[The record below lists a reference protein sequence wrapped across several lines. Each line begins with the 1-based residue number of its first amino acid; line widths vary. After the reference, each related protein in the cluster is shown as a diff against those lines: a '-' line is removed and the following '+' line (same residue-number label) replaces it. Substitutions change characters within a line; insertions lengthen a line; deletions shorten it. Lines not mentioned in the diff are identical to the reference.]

1 MQPVSCGKEGRA
13 PLIIRLPSLRDE
25 AAKVADLLADA
36 HRQGHGWGEMAV
48 LCRHQSERDECAA
61 ALQRLQLPHQLRKN
75 SGSYDPMADTIKVM
89 TMHASK
95 GLEFP
100 VVALVGV
107 GCMPGNEDESD
118 EARLFYVAATRAT
131 LALFVT
137 LSGDGAFSRRLLQ
150 SIPTAVEATV

>member
-1 MQPVSCGKEGRA
+1 M
-13 PLIIRLPSLRDE
+13 IIRLPSLRDE